1 MCSYIW
7 HEKILFTEDSTA
19 VTMEKESQARG
30 DLWWIF
36 PFRGVGQSLEAARN
50 FGASL
55 YYTLKGRFTL
65 LREESFAHS
74 W

>member
-1 MCSYIW
+1 M
-7 HEKILFTEDSTA
+7 
-19 VTMEKESQARG
+19 TMEKESQARG

-36 PFRGVGQSLEAARN
+36 PFRGAGQSLEAARN